1 MKALADIPHDYRA
14 FEECFLYDHVGES
27 LEERFFS
34 AYVKGNVALVIREM
48 SDAKKEYVNL
58 LKMNKHYE
66 RFWELNP
73 ADQKAIYKDSF
84 FHSLQW
90 LDLPSFRPF
99 ISRHHCFC
107 SQEKRLE
114 VCKANGWDKLF
125 SDAKKNIWVG
135 ENLFVKNDE
144 GQAVYVFT
152 CQKINAGKRYCLTFS
167 KYKKWYKK
175 EHARLDKKIREKLA
189 FFRANASW
197 HQDLFYKNCA

>member
-73 ADQKAIYKDSF
+73 ADQSPAR
-84 FHSLQW
+84 
-90 LDLPSFRPF
+90 RPDPVAHL
-99 ISRHHCFC
+99 SVGRDG
-107 SQEKRLE
+107 RLR
-114 VCKANGWDKLF
+114 G
-125 SDAKKNIWVG
+125 
-135 ENLFVKNDE
+135 
-144 GQAVYVFT
+144 
-152 CQKINAGKRYCLTFS
+152 
-167 KYKKWYKK
+167 
-175 EHARLDKKIREKLA
+175 
-189 FFRANASW
+189 RA
-197 HQDLFYKNCA
+197 DV